1 MTFATTSHLDPEHA
15 GIDHASI
22 DHASALDAGD
32 PLAGLRDSFTLPAD
46 VIYLDGNS
54 LGALPRA
61 VPDRIAATVTGDW
74 GDGLI
79 RSWNK
84 ADWINAPRRIGA
96 KIAPLIGAAP
106 DNVIAA
112 DSTTVNLFKVLS
124 AALALRPRRQ
134 KIITETRNFPT
145 DNYIAEGVIR
155 QTGGAHRLV
164 HADDV
169 TAIAD
174 LLDDDVAVLMLTHVN
189 YRDGSVHDM
198 AGLTRAAHDAG
209 ALVIWDLAHSAGV
222 MSLDLAGCDV
232 DFAVGCGYK
241 FLNGGPGAPAFLYVA
256 PRHLGGDGQPLS
268 GWFGHADPFGFA
280 PHYRPAGDITQYL
293 CGTPPVISMVALE
306 AALDLWDG
314 IDMRQ
319 IHAKARQLT
328 GYFIDLVEA
337 RCGGHDLALISPRDA
352 MRRGAQVALTHP
364 TGGHAIIA
372 ALIAEGV
379 IGDFR
384 APDVLRFGFAPLYTR
399 FVDVWHAVDRLAGI
413 LDQRRW
419 DQPEFHLRRKVT

>member
-1 MTFATTSHLDPEHA
+1 MTFATTSHLDPAHA

-22 DHASALDAGD
+22 DHASALDADD

-79 RSWNK
+79 RSWNE

-222 MSLDLAGCDV
+222 MPLDLAGCDV

-256 PRHLGGDGQPLS
+256 PRHLGGNGQPLS

>member
-1 MTFATTSHLDPEHA
+1 MTFATTSHLDPAHA

-22 DHASALDAGD
+22 DHASALDADD

-79 RSWNK
+79 RSWNE

-222 MSLDLAGCDV
+222 MPLDLAGCEV

>member
-1 MTFATTSHLDPEHA
+1 MTSAITSHLDPEHA
-15 GIDHASI
+15 GTDHASVE
-22 DHASALDAGD
+22 HASALDDAD

-79 RSWNK
+79 RSWND
-84 ADWINAPRRIGA
+84 ADWINAPRRVGA

-124 AALALRPRRQ
+124 AALALRPRRR

-169 TAIAD
+169 TTIAD

-198 AGLTRAAHDAG
+198 AELTRAAHDAG

-222 MSLDLAGCDV
+222 MPLDLAGCDV

-337 RCGGHDLALISPRDA
+337 RCGGHGLALISPRDA
-352 MRRGAQVALTHP
+352 ELRGAQVAFTHA

-419 DQPEFHLRRKVT
+419 DRPEFHLRRKVT